1 MARIPILQDPG
12 QLNTGNQTIRT
23 PDLPAVTNASMGKA
37 LGNLGNVAFDIAEK
51 AKRANDV
58 TKLTEASLAMNKAQM
73 DFATFQQSPEGQDE
87 KQWLPKWQSLQN
99 GIKTQFDQAELT
111 PEARM
116 QFNDRLS
123 NWATRGTINVQAQA
137 FKQAGQR
144 MEDAIETAVVNRDYN
159 TANQG
164 VDDAVSAGAMTS
176 QAGALKKARIAATKK
191 DDLYNT
197 YVTQKQR
204 LAAKGSRTMQSL
216 AELERHLDAARD
228 SMKPADYQ
236 LEVDNLNDA
245 KEELIVQMDTIN
257 EPEMV
262 INSLDAKDANGN
274 HTYAPNL
281 DSLQQREALRNQ
293 ALARIEEMQMEEQR
307 AVMNGI
313 LGGSIQNMKQAET
326 LMPRSD
332 AIAKAK
338 IQSVFDKKPPTQY
351 EASILKRALEKAVE
365 EYDPTN
371 DPEDAKTFQIVDTI
385 NRLNLYDEK
394 LTSSLRE
401 KFYKKQQQRTP
412 PSPIESEIANH
423 KKFLD
428 YVYEPKLKA
437 LMDEDTKEVPVDKQ
451 AEFRSLLSIRDQLA
465 TDFERMVES
474 GEIKTRE
481 QARNAS
487 VRMLAEP
494 YADQVM
500 DYFRYAPSSEGK
512 SGQIQLTPEEIQQIE
527 KQRLLK

>member
-1 MARIPILQDPG
+1 MARIPILNDPG

-23 PDLPAVTNASMGKA
+23 PDLPAVTNASIGKA
-37 LGNLGNVAFDIAEK
+37 LDDVGSVAFDISEK

-58 TKLTEASLAMNKAQM
+58 TKLTEASLAMNKAQA
-73 DFATFQQSPEGQDE
+73 DFATWQQSPEGQDE
-87 KQWLPKWQSLQN
+87 KNWLPKWQSLQN
-99 GIKTQFDQAELT
+99 DIKSTFDKEALT
-111 PEARM
+111 PDARL
-116 QFNDRLS
+116 QLTDRFS
-123 NWATRGTINVQAQA
+123 NWATRGTIQVQASA
-137 FKQAGQR
+137 IKQTGQR
-144 MEDAIETAVVNRDYN
+144 MEQSIDNAVKSKDFNAAR
-159 TANQG
+159 QG
-164 VDDAVSAGAMTS
+164 VNDAVSAGLILPE
-176 QAGALKKARIAATKK
+176 QAQAKKLSIDADEK
-191 DDLYNT
+191 DSKWNS
-197 YVTQKQR
+197 YVLQRER
-204 LAAKGSRTMQSL
+204 LADPTSRTQESIFQ
-216 AELERHLDAARD
+216 LEQMLDASRD
-228 SMKPADYQ
+228 SMEPERYQ
-236 LEVDNLNDA
+236 LEVDNLNDM
-245 KEELIVQMDTIN
+245 KDETFVYQEIQKN
-257 EPEMV
+257 PERVVEMM
-262 INSLDAKDANGN
+262 NNPDFAPSLS
-274 HTYAPNL
+274 AP
-281 DSLQQREALRNQ
+281 QQREKIKNQ

-313 LGGSIQNMKQAET
+313 LTGNIQNMKQAET

-332 AIAKAK
+332 AIVKAK

-401 KFYKKQQQRTP
+401 RFYKKQQQRTP

-437 LMDEDTKEVPVDKQ
+437 LMDSKTGEVPVDKQ
-451 AEFRSLLSIRDQLA
+451 EEFRSLLSIRDQLA
-465 TDFERMVES
+465 TDFERMVEA

-494 YADQVM
+494 YANQVI
-500 DYFRYAPSSEGK
+500 DYYRYAPSSNGQ
-512 SGQIQLTPEEIQQIE
+512 SGQLQLTPEEIQMIE
-527 KQRLLK
+527 KQRLQK

>member
-1 MARIPILQDPG
+1 MARIPILQEPG
-12 QLNTGNQTIRT
+12 QLQTGNQTIRT

-37 LGNLGNVAFDIAEK
+37 LGDLGSVAFDISEK

-87 KQWLPKWQSLQN
+87 KNWLPKWQSLQN
-99 GIKTQFDQAELT
+99 DIKTQFDQAELT

-123 NWATRGTINVQAQA
+123 NWATRGTIQVQASA
-137 FKQAGQR
+137 IKQTGQR
-144 MEDAIETAVVNRDYN
+144 MEQSFDNAVKSKDFNAAR
-159 TANQG
+159 QG
-164 VDDAVSAGAMTS
+164 VDDATKAGLILPEQAQAKRLFIDSAE
-176 QAGALKKARIAATKK
+176 K
-191 DDLYNT
+191 DSKWNSYIL
-197 YVTQKQR
+197 QRER
-204 LAAKGSRTMQSL
+204 LADPASRTQESIFQ
-216 AELERHLDAARD
+216 LEQMLDASRD
-228 SMKPADYQ
+228 SMEPERYQ
-236 LEVDNLNDA
+236 LEIDNLNDM
-245 KEELIVQMDTIN
+245 KDETFVYQEIQKN
-257 EPEMV
+257 PERVVEMMN
-262 INSLDAKDANGN
+262 NSDF
-274 HTYAPNL
+274 AP
-281 DSLQQREALRNQ
+281 SLSAPQQRERIKNQ
-293 ALARIEEMQMEEQR
+293 AIARIEEMQMEEQR

-527 KQRLLK
+527 KQRLSK

>member
-1 MARIPILQDPG
+1 MARIPILQDPQ
-12 QLNTGNQTIRT
+12 QLRTGNQTIQT
-23 PDLPAVTNASMGKA
+23 PNLPAVTNASIGKA
-37 LGNLGNVAFDIAEK
+37 LGDVSNVVMDISEK

-73 DFATFQQSPEGQDE
+73 DFATWQQSPEGQDE
-87 KQWLPKWQSLQN
+87 KQWLPKWQELQ
-99 GIKTQFDQAELT
+99 GTLKTEFDAAELT
-111 PEARM
+111 PDARL
-116 QFNDRLS
+116 QLSERLS
-123 NWATRGTINVQAQA
+123 SWGTRGTIMVQANA
-137 FKQAGQR
+137 FKQAGAR
-144 MEDAIETAVVNRDYN
+144 MEQSIDNAAKSKNYGAAR
-159 TANQG
+159 QG
-164 VDDAVSAGAMTS
+164 VNDAV
-176 QAGALKKARIAATKK
+176 KARLILPEQAQAKMIAIDADEK
-191 DDLYNT
+191 DNKWNS
-197 YVTQKQR
+197 YVLQRER
-204 LAAKGSRTMQSL
+204 LADPKSRTPDTISQLEL
-216 AELERHLDAARD
+216 ALDSAKD
-228 SMKPADYQ
+228 SMEPERYQ
-236 LEVDNLNDA
+236 LEVDNLNDMKDETFVYA
-245 KEELIVQMDTIN
+245 EMQKNPERVVEMMDN
-257 EPEMV
+257 Q
-262 INSLDAKDANGN
+262 DF
-274 HTYAPNL
+274 APQL
-281 DSLQQREALRNQ
+281 SAPQQREKIKNQ

-338 IQSVFDKKPPTQY
+338 IQGVFDKKPPTQY

-394 LTSSLRE
+394 LTSNLRE
-401 KFYKKQQQRTP
+401 RFYKKQQNRTP

-437 LMDEDTKEVPVDKQ
+437 MMDDKTGEVPVDKQ
-451 AEFRSLLSIRDQLA
+451 EEFRSLLSARDQLA
-465 TDFERMVES
+465 SDFERMVES

-494 YADQVM
+494 YANQVM
-500 DYFRYAPSSEGK
+500 DYFRYAPSSDGK
-512 SGQIQLTPEEIQQIE
+512 SGKLELTPEEIQQIE
-527 KQRLLK
+527 KQRLKK